1 MKHLNC
7 SIIILALCSLFIQS
21 GCYTNQN
28 TTQTAA
34 NVQTPIAPQ
43 AAENN
48 SNVVLKDTDIQEF
61 ASRVQW
67 PEFDLSTAQAPVF
80 TIDSGVNDGVWVE
93 AKGYFHIPLDQI
105 FQDLTDVQVMGP
117 TYLTNDIV
125 QKDLVNNQVLT
136 TYTMDI
142 KMRYI
147 MSVEFSIGVRIEA
160 FYDAQGQLKG
170 YVYQS
175 NKSDGTRFIT
185 RIDESLVVRQ
195 LENNWFSVE
204 FQSLNVA
211 TMNKEEET
219 RKHIESLFDRW
230 NRLSLEGNHAEVP
243 EITTENSN

>member
-1 MKHLNC
+1 MKYIKS
-7 SIIILALCSLFIQS
+7 SIILLAFCHLFILA
-21 GCYTNQN
+21 GCYTTQN

-34 NVQTPIAPQ
+34 NVQSPIVPQ

-48 SNVVLKDTDIQEF
+48 TSVVLKDTDIQEF

-67 PEFDLSTAQAPVF
+67 PEFDPGTTQKPVY
-80 TIDSGVNDGVWVE
+80 TINSGINDGVWVE

-117 TYLTNDIV
+117 TYLTNDIQ
-125 QKDLVNNQVLT
+125 QKDLVKTQVLT

-147 MSVEFSIGVRIEA
+147 MSVEFSVGVRIEA
-160 FYDAQGQLKG
+160 FYDQDGQLKG
-170 YVYQS
+170 YIYQS

-185 RIDESLVVRQ
+185 RIDENLVVRQ
-195 LENNWFSVE
+195 LESNWFSVE

-219 RKHIESLFDRW
+219 RKHIESLFERW
-230 NRLSLEGNHAEVP
+230 ESMSQASDE
-243 EITTENSN
+243 TEE